1 MLVYFIEVIR
11 DGRNVFNRIA
21 DCGTILQ
28 IIIRATVRSSQ
39 EFTSTKNRI
48 GESSWKTGVLS
59 LSEARVNPAAHVAR
73 QLQIRKRRRSPG
85 RSYSILIVCYLERTA
100 LQWMLILIC
109 ALIGRISANAL
120 DLHSLRKGKGQSRSR
135 EDTGGVTVISGN
147 TCCGA

>member
-11 DGRNVFNRIA
+11 DGRNVFNHIA

-28 IIIRATVRSSQ
+28 IIIRATVRNSQ

-73 QLQIRKRRRSPG
+73 RLQIRKRIARR
-85 RSYSILIVCYLERTA
+85 ILLYFDRVLLRTYRVTIDA
-100 LQWMLILIC
+100 D
-109 ALIGRISANAL
+109 L
-120 DLHSLRKGKGQSRSR
+120 DLRARWKNLGKRSR
-135 EDTGGVTVISGN
+135 PPFPQERQRTIAV
-147 TCCGA
+147 